1 MFETEI
7 PKFLVSRRYIWA
19 MITFIFL
26 FSILFM
32 VLYDRYALSVWFS
45 TADMERFSF
54 TILFYFAAVMILI
67 FSRSLMFMFQD
78 RLALTWLQFALWM
91 MCENVVISALYTYI
105 TATFF
110 PVSGTAIPDIAL
122 RALFCVTIILAIPNG
137 LVSFYAAYRTR
148 CEELQA
154 AQYELQRVNEENIRI
169 KQLAAERERLTAKV
183 QRSEP
188 DAPRMV
194 HLHDYNG
201 TLRLTIN
208 LDTLYYME
216 SEDNYIK
223 VYYKHNEK
231 IQSYMLRCRTSDV
244 EKSLEGTPMVR
255 CHRSYIVNI
264 RKIQFV
270 GEEHRMRYIKLN
282 DESLKQ
288 IPVSKSYYESL
299 LSKLR
304 A

>member
-1 MFETEI
+1 MFESEI

-32 VLYDRYALSVWFS
+32 VLYDRYAVSVWFS

-67 FSRSLMFMFQD
+67 FSRSMMFMFQD

-169 KQLAAERERLTAKV
+169 KQLAAERERLTATV
-183 QRSEP
+183 QRTES

-244 EKSLEGTPMVR
+244 EKSLEGTSMVR

>member
-32 VLYDRYALSVWFS
+32 VLYDPFSLSVWFT
-45 TADMERFSF
+45 TADMTRFSF
-54 TILFYFAAVMILI
+54 TILFYFAAVMLLI
-67 FSRSLMFMFQD
+67 ISRSLMFMLQD
-78 RLALTWLQFALWM
+78 RLSLTVLQYLLWLMA
-91 MCENVVISALYTYI
+91 ENVLISTLYTYI

-110 PVSGTAIPDIAL
+110 PVEATSIPDIAL
-122 RALFCVTIILAIPNG
+122 RALFCVTMILAIPNG

-154 AQYELQRVNEENIRI
+154 AQYELQRVNEEYLRM
-169 KQLAAERERLTAKV
+169 KHLSAERERLTATV
-183 QRSEP
+183 QRAES
-188 DAPRMV
+188 DAPRMIN
-194 HLHDYNG
+194 LYDYNG

-208 LDTLYYME
+208 IDTLYYME

-223 VYYKHNEK
+223 VYYKHNDK
-231 IQSYMLRCRTSDV
+231 IASYMLRCRTSDV

-255 CHRSYIVNI
+255 CHRSYIVNM

-270 GEEHRMRYIKLN
+270 TEEHRMRYIKLDDDN
-282 DESLKQ
+282 LKH

-299 LSKLR
+299 LQKLKS
-304 A
+304 

>member
-19 MITFIFL
+19 LITFIFL

-67 FSRSLMFMFQD
+67 LSRSLMFMFQD
-78 RLALTWLQFALWM
+78 RLSLTVLQFLLWM
-91 MCENVVISALYTYI
+91 MCENVAISTLYTFI

-110 PVSGTAIPDIAL
+110 PVAGTATPEVAV
-122 RALFCVTIILAIPNG
+122 RALFCVTFILLIPNG
-137 LVSFYAAYRTR
+137 LVLFYAAYRTR

-154 AQYELQRVNEENIRI
+154 AQYELQRLSEENIRI
-169 KQLAAERERLTAKV
+169 KQLAAERERLTATT
-183 QRSEP
+183 QRAES
-188 DAPRMV
+188 DAPRMI

-223 VYYKHNEK
+223 VYYKHNDK

-244 EKSLEGTPMVR
+244 EKSLAGTPMVR

-270 GEEHRMRYIKLN
+270 GEEHRMRYIKLD

-299 LSKLR
+299 LAKLNR
-304 A
+304 

>member
-7 PKFLVSRRYIWA
+7 PKFLISRRYIWA
-19 MITFIFL
+19 LITFIFL

-67 FSRSLMFMFQD
+67 LSRSLMFMFQD

-91 MCENVVISALYTYI
+91 MSENVVISALYTYI

-122 RALFCVTIILAIPNG
+122 RALFCVTMILAIPNG

-169 KQLAAERERLTAKV
+169 KQLAAERERLTATV

-244 EKSLEGTPMVR
+244 EKSLEGTSMVR

>member
-7 PKFLVSRRYIWA
+7 PKFLISRRYIWA
-19 MITFIFL
+19 LITFIFL

-67 FSRSLMFMFQD
+67 LSRSLMFMLQD

-91 MCENVVISALYTYI
+91 MGENVIISTLYTYI

-110 PVSGTAIPDIAL
+110 PISGIAIPEIAV
-122 RALFCVTIILAIPNG
+122 RAFFCVSLILAIPNG

-169 KQLAAERERLTAKV
+169 KQLAAERERLTATV
-183 QRSEP
+183 HRAEP
-188 DAPRMV
+188 ETPRMV
-194 HLHDYNG
+194 HLRDYNG

-223 VYYKHNEK
+223 VYYKHNDK
-231 IQSYMLRCRTSDV
+231 IQSYMLRCRTSDI
-244 EKSLEGTPMVR
+244 EKSLEGTSMVR

-270 GEEHRMRYIKLN
+270 GEEHRMRYIKLD

-288 IPVSKSYYESL
+288 IPVSKSYYENL

>member
-7 PKFLVSRRYIWA
+7 PKFLISRRYIWA
-19 MITFIFL
+19 LITFIFL

-67 FSRSLMFMFQD
+67 LSRSLMFMFQD
-78 RLALTWLQFALWM
+78 RLALTWLQFGLWM
-91 MCENVVISALYTYI
+91 MSENVVISALYTYI

-122 RALFCVTIILAIPNG
+122 RALFCVTMILAIPNG

-169 KQLAAERERLTAKV
+169 KQLAAERERLTATV

-188 DAPRMV
+188 ESPRMV

-201 TLRLTIN
+201 NLRLTIN

-223 VYYKHNEK
+223 VYYKHNDK
-231 IQSYMLRCRTSDV
+231 IQSYMLRCRTSDI
-244 EKSLEGTPMVR
+244 EKSLEGTSMVR

-270 GEEHRMRYIKLN
+270 GEEHRMRYIKLD